1 MRNTVERF
9 DETVENYLKF
19 RPSYPEEVYTLL
31 TKQFGLNP
39 KKMIAD
45 IGSGTGFLS
54 KLFLDHGYE
63 VYGVEPN
70 QAMRQAAEKYLANHP
85 NFHSISGLAEA
96 TELKDESVD
105 WILVG
110 TAFHW
115 FDVVKTKIEFK
126 RILKS
131 PGFCCIVWNVRNQ
144 KESALIQAYENLI
157 LTFSN
162 DYQKSRAQEFDQT
175 IVDDFFSPYEMHT
188 ASYVNK
194 QLFDWDGFKGRLL
207 STSYSLRE
215 NDPKYLDMINGL
227 KQIFD
232 KYESNG
238 QIEFLYDTKM
248 YYGQLK

>member
-9 DETVENYLKF
+9 DETVENYLKY

-31 TKQFGLNP
+31 NKQFDLSAG
-39 KKMIAD
+39 KMIAD

-54 KLFLDHGYE
+54 KLFLDHGYT

-70 QAMRQAAEKYLANHP
+70 QVMRHAAEKYLANNP
-85 NFHSISGLAEA
+85 NFHSINGLAEE
-96 TELKDESVD
+96 TGLKNESMD
-105 WILVG
+105 WIMVG

-115 FDVVKTKIEFK
+115 FDNEKTKIEFK

-144 KESALIQAYENLI
+144 KESALIRDYENLI

-175 IVDDFFSPYEMHT
+175 IVDDFFSPYEMHA
-188 ASYVNK
+188 ASFVNK
-194 QLFDWDGFKGRLL
+194 QLFDWEGLKGRLL

-215 NDPKYLDMINGL
+215 SDPKYPDMINEL
-227 KQIFD
+227 KHIFD